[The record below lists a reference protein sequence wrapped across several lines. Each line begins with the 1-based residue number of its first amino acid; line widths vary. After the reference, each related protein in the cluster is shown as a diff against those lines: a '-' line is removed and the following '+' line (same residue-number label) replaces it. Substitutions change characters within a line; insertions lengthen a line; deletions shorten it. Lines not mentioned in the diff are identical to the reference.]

1 VVGGGS
7 WRDCEICLWGWGGE
21 RGGGNGCS
29 IGWMDVLFRAMMA
42 ECLAGVG
49 LYITISSMMI
59 SSLLVVPIVMLVVNA
74 MLQSR
79 LLYTPQ

>member
-1 VVGGGS
+1 MR
-7 WRDCEICLWGWGGE
+7 WADGE
-21 RGGGNGCS
+21 RGGGRVFYR
-29 IGWMDVLFRAMMA
+29 MDVLFRAMMA

-59 SSLLVVPIVMLVVNA
+59 SSLLVVPIVMMVVNA
-74 MLQSR
+74 ILQCR